1 MARSFVVGG
10 TSATGIAT
18 GVPWIRRIVRRGSSA
33 TGFRRRDGF
42 NAIVSGHN
50 ARTQD
55 VTSAALGVDD
65 GIVNPVFF
73 DRFNEGTLT
82 RHNDFGN
89 DYVFEDGS
97 IAAQNSSQM
106 SRAWDVDLGTMVPA
120 NHWHWLS
127 EYGFPG
133 EMLMVEFPSTSR
145 TFSVHFEAENYDLG
159 EPELGPANR
168 HHRVRVMLTAP
179 GQRVD
184 VLDAYGNPLLD
195 GDGNRVSKFMSP
207 IRNNNFIEI
216 SQGETA
222 TFNAKTKHFFMFIA
236 THDTN
241 NLFDDSLSGELEGL
255 DANRGADDAVS
266 LLVTAVLD
274 HGGIGDG
281 LGTAT
286 KVIGADGQEKESMKK
301 IYPQSVKNTEGVG

>member
-1 MARSFVVGG
+1 MARSFVIGG
-10 TSATGIAT
+10 TSATGVAT
-18 GVPWIRRIVRRGSSA
+18 GVPYIRRIVRRGSSA
-33 TGFRRRDGF
+33 TGFRRADGF
-42 NAIVSGHN
+42 SAIVSGHN

-55 VTSAALGVDD
+55 VTSVKFGVDD
-65 GIVNPVFF
+65 GIENPIFF
-73 DRFNEGTLT
+73 PAFNEGTLT

-97 IAAQNSSQM
+97 IAAQNSAQM
-106 SRAWDVDLGTMVPA
+106 SRAWNVDLGKPA
-120 NHWHWLS
+120 GNNWHWLADF
-127 EYGFPG
+127 GFPG

-145 TFSVHFEAENYDLG
+145 TFSVHFEAENYSLA
-159 EPELGPANR
+159 EAELGPAQR

-195 GDGNRVSKFMSP
+195 GNGNRVSKFMSP
-207 IRNNNFIEI
+207 IRNNNFVEI

-241 NLFDDSLSGELEGL
+241 NLFDDTLSGELEGL
-255 DANRGADDAVS
+255 DPVRSGMDAVS

-274 HGGIGDG
+274 HDGIGNG
-281 LGTAT
+281 RGTAT
-286 KVIGADGQEKESMKK
+286 KVIGADGQEKEPIKK
-301 IYPQSVKNTEGVG
+301 IYPQSVNNTEGVG